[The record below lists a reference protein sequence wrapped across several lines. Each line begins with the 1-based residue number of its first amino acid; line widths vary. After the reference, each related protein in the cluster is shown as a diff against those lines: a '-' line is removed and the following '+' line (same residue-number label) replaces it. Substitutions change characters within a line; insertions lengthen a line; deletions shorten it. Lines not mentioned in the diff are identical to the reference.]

1 MNILREDNSNLFSG
15 IYGIPEAATYLSNTP
30 PLTNGHRVNPA
41 KLRYWIRT
49 SVPHVAPS
57 IFPTRQ
63 RLITFLDLV
72 SMRMIVVLRSRRIK
86 LREIR
91 KAEDFLQKE
100 FGFDFPFASK
110 PLWTYGSHIYIEFE
124 EHLLSVSKYGQDTM
138 DFVKKWLAKV
148 EVDMTFDER
157 DLASSWLLR
166 SGVRIDPKIQIG
178 EPCIDG
184 TRVPTSAVLNTVK
197 AGDSLEVVAKSFG
210 LNLAQVQN
218 ALQWEQ
224 RIATPT

>member
-1 MNILREDNSNLFSG
+1 MAILLEQKPTFTG

-30 PLTNGHRVNPA
+30 TLTNGQGVNPA
-41 KLRYWIRT
+41 KLHYWIRT
-49 SVPHVAPS
+49 SVPHIAPS

-72 SMRMIVVLRSRRIK
+72 SMRIIVVMRSRNIK

-91 KAEDFLQKE
+91 EAENFLRKE
-100 FGFDFPFASK
+100 FGLEFPFASK

-124 EHLLSVSKYGQDTM
+124 EHLLNASKYGQKAM
-138 DFVKKWLAKV
+138 NFLRKWLTKV
-148 EVDMTFDER
+148 EVDMTFDR
-157 DLASSWLLR
+157 HDLASSWLLH
-166 SGVRIDPKIQIG
+166 SGVRIDPKIQFG

-184 TRVPTSAVLNTVK
+184 TRVPTSALSNTVK
-197 AGDSLEVVAKSFG
+197 SGDSIDVVAKSFG
-210 LNLAQVQN
+210 LSLAQVHN

>member
-1 MNILREDNSNLFSG
+1 MVTMKSPVFTG

-30 PLTNGHRVNPA
+30 PLINGHRVNPA

-72 SMRMIVVLRSRRIK
+72 SMRMIMVMRSRNIK

-91 KAEDFLQKE
+91 EAEDFLRKE
-100 FGFDFPFASK
+100 FGLEFPFASK
-110 PLWTYGSHIYIEFE
+110 PLWTYGSHIYIKYE
-124 EHLLSVSKYGQDTM
+124 EYLLSVSKYGQQAM
-138 DFVKKWLAKV
+138 DFIRKWLTKV
-148 EVDMTFDER
+148 EIDMTFDEC
-157 DLASSWLLR
+157 DLASSWLLHR
-166 SGVRIDPKIQIG
+166 GIRIDPKIQFG
-178 EPCIDG
+178 ESCIDG
-184 TRVPTSAVLNTVK
+184 TRVPTSAILNTVK
-197 AGDSLEVVAKSFG
+197 AGDPIEVVAKSFG
-210 LNLAQVQN
+210 LSLEQVQN
-218 ALQWEQ
+218 ALQWEH